1 MFSDLFCEKSYLVL
15 VQPHHPR
22 PFSSTTPAHQ
32 APSLSAFCASDLSST
47 ATQQVIDQSELSPIY
62 IAAYMPHSSEVQLLL
77 LVLVASRYTR
87 ISGSTIHMMCMSIL
101 ILILVCIKI
110 AENSYDIAAAAVLL
124 LHDVLLA
131 TSDATSALVQRIRW
145 CLSSIS
151 AKHIG

>member
-1 MFSDLFCEKSYLVL
+1 
-15 VQPHHPR
+15 
-22 PFSSTTPAHQ
+22 
-32 APSLSAFCASDLSST
+32 
-47 ATQQVIDQSELSPIY
+47 
-62 IAAYMPHSSEVQLLL
+62 MPHSSEVQLLL